1 MSYKTQNNPLITKEQ
16 YAELHEY
23 DLRTQF
29 DKAVL
34 EAKYTDPVS
43 GYPDTITHHADVVI
57 AGAGPSGLMYG
68 LYLQKHGFNVVIIE
82 PHDIGHTTRDW
93 NISEEELMYL
103 KCILDPDELRSCI
116 LGRIPGKGYFNFNE
130 LYTYRSTD
138 LLNCIIDPEGLL
150 ELLAKKIV
158 EYRGTTAEDIF
169 IKSSYNCFKVKDD
182 SVCVTT
188 ADGHAVE
195 ARLFLHGMG
204 FADEIFYAAN
214 ADRPRHIYNIVGV
227 NAQLGKTPLPPGD
240 VLRIWEDATY
250 GPRLQQLLWELFM
263 SEEPESDHATI
274 YLFTFEKE
282 QASLE
287 ALMHT
292 FEEKVYDYIQTDI
305 KKVNHLLYG
314 RVPSPDAISDITRS
328 IAPCVYCIGENNGIS
343 PMTAC
348 GFGIIIKT
356 LDTIGTKLVK
366 LLKKDTGKQSALS
379 SRKLNRIKPSIRQ
392 LCSLSLEQLFKES
405 MMRNQHESPEMPN
418 KHCALLFSMFNLIR
432 DEQGRNNILKSRIP
446 PHFILEMLFRART
459 ETSISIMDFLS
470 CIAKNNRDLIPRLH
484 SVARN
489 YRKLIFTEIG
499 EFFKHL
505 GNMILFR
512 KGHFTKSY
520 RHIKTVLRA
529 NPFRFYREYRYVVKQ
544 ARIKEKEGD

>member
-1 MSYKTQNNPLITKEQ
+1 MITKEQ
-16 YAELHEY
+16 YAELREY

-29 DKAVL
+29 DRAAL
-34 EAKYTDPVS
+34 EAKYTDPFS
-43 GYPDTITHHADVVI
+43 GYPDTITHRADVVI

-68 LYLQKHGFNVVIIE
+68 LYMQKHGFDVIIIE

-93 NISEEELMYL
+93 NISEEEFMCL
-103 KCILDPDELRSCI
+103 KCILDPDELRTCI
-116 LGRIPGKGYFNFNE
+116 IGRIPSKGYFNFNE
-130 LYTYRSTD
+130 LFTYRSSD
-138 LLNCIIDPEGLL
+138 VLSCIIDPKGLL
-150 ELLAKKIV
+150 ELLAKKII
-158 EYRGTTAEDIF
+158 EYRGKTADDIF
-169 IKSSYNCFKVKDD
+169 IKSSYDNFKLKDD
-182 SVCVTT
+182 SVCVITL
-188 ADGHAVE
+188 DGHAVE

-204 FADEIFYAAN
+204 FPDEIFYTAN
-214 ADRPRHIYNIVGV
+214 ADRPGHVYNIVGV
-227 NAQLGKTPLPPGD
+227 NAQVGKTPLPPGD
-240 VLRIWEDATY
+240 VLRTLEDANY
-250 GPRLQQLLWELFM
+250 SSRQQQLLWELFM

-314 RVPSPDAISDITRS
+314 RAPSPDAISDITRS
-328 IAPCVYCIGENNGIS
+328 IAPRAYCIGENNGIS
-343 PMTAC
+343 PVTGC
-348 GFGIIIKT
+348 GFGVIIKT

-392 LCSLSLEQLFKES
+392 LCSFSLEQLFKES
-405 MMRNQHESPEMPN
+405 MMRNPQELPDMPN

-432 DEQGRNNILKSRIP
+432 DEQGRNNMLKSRIS
-446 PHFILEMLFRART
+446 PHFILEMLLRARK
-459 ETSISIMDFLS
+459 ETSISFVDFLNL
-470 CIAKNNRDLIPRLH
+470 IAKNNRDLIPRIH
-484 SVARN
+484 NVARN
-489 YRKLIFTEIG
+489 YRELIFAEIG

-512 KGHFTKSY
+512 KGHLKKSY
-520 RHIKTVLRA
+520 RHMKTVLLA
-529 NPFRFYREYRYVVKQ
+529 NPFQFYREYRYIVKQ